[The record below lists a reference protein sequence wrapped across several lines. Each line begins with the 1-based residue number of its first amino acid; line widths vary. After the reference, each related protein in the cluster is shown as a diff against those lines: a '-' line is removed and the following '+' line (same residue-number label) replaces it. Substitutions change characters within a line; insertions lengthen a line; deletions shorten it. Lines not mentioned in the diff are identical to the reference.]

1 MTMATITNSRALWFV
16 GSFALVASLAFVS
29 GYFAASMRLSGQLGE
44 MAMGAMMQEV
54 SALAY
59 LERQD
64 MPSAQRMLR
73 MAVESNILAVSKSGT
88 PVLDRYAPTSRAEC
102 REAEVQRHRDRL
114 RTVVPAHASSR
125 PRIRGLICCHVS
137 QYMASPPHD
146 KPYTFSAPM
155 KVARL

>member
-88 PVLDRYAPTSRAEC
+88 PVLDRYAPTSRAEWFT
-102 REAEVQRHRDRL
+102 RYAD
-114 RTVVPAHASSR
+114 
-125 PRIRGLICCHVS
+125 IRSKYGSIDYADDGYVNRQLDSIL
-137 QYMASPPHD
+137 D
-146 KPYTFSAPM
+146 D
-155 KVARL
+155 ARKSKSEKR